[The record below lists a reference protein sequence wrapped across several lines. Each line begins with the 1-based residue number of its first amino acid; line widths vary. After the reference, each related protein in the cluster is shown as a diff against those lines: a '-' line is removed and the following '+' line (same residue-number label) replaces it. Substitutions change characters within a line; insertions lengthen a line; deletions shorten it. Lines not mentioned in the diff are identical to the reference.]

1 MKLEE
6 IPYMIHAVIESVI
19 KKIDNCKINPEN
31 IPCGFS
37 MSKMWAI
44 DNIENKYSLYRRKGH
59 MKKLYKS
66 LRKYTKKYNWFWNKM
81 SLLTKKELVVIIKMQ
96 WNVS

>member
-6 IPYMIHAVIESVI
+6 ILYMIYTVIESVI

-37 MSKMWAI
+37 MSKMLVI
-44 DNIENKYSLYRRKGH
+44 DNVENKYSLYRRK
-59 MKKLYKS
+59 
-66 LRKYTKKYNWFWNKM
+66 
-81 SLLTKKELVVIIKMQ
+81 VI
-96 WNVS
+96 